1 MKLQKAVAIA
11 VACMVK
17 EKRRCAI
24 DKKMYL
30 AGFKDQ
36 AQLAKKYDEIEE
48 AMKTL
53 LELAKKENKPW
64 QSLKK

>member
-1 MKLQKAVAIA
+1 MKIQKEVAIA

-17 EKRRCAI
+17 EKRKCAI
-24 DKKMYL
+24 DHTMYL

-48 AMKTL
+48 AIRTL
-53 LELAKKENKPW
+53 KLEL
-64 QSLKK
+64 S